1 MFPLVVLEK
10 NAKILLSLVEMAG
23 IKTGKGDLNDE
34 EATAQTLQRG
44 LGNQFKMDLKVTPNK
59 KNPSYPYR
67 NYEFEPL
74 ETVSNSVPAI
84 NLTFLFTE
92 STIQLLNTSAG
103 SRNPSEYSSF
113 KLIVL
118 HLPLAS
124 KKPFLFS
131 SAFLVL
137 SLYKDAYDNK
147 LGLIVHPLG
156 K

>member
-1 MFPLVVLEK
+1 MVVL
-10 NAKILLSLVEMAG
+10 LF
-23 IKTGKGDLNDE
+23 
-34 EATAQTLQRG
+34 G
-44 LGNQFKMDLKVTPNK
+44 LVTPCLPELGTIYFLFTQN
-59 KNPSYPYR
+59 
-67 NYEFEPL
+67 EFVPL
-74 ETVSNSVPAI
+74 ETASNSVPAI
-84 NLTFLFTE
+84 SLISLFTE